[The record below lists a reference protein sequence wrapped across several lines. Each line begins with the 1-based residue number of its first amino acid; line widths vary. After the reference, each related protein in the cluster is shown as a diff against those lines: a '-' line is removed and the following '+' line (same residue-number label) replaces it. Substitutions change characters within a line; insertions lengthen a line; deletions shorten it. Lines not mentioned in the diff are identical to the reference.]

1 VNAPRHRIPPRAFHV
16 RRGLT
21 LTEMLVATA
30 LTVIVM
36 AVVAQLF
43 SVFGTS
49 VSGSRSLTELSA
61 RMRTTSYR
69 LRRDLEGA
77 TAALLPPLSPSDGE
91 GYFEILEGPRHD
103 RDAADG
109 SDELRADD
117 DDVLLFTTRDV
128 RAPFTGRFPG
138 GSIQG
143 DTAEVA
149 WFLRRTVP
157 TTSPPTHT
165 LYRRQLLVLGYVGKD
180 PFHADGNRVAYGS
193 FPDGYRS
200 FFDQF
205 DVSVARLGGDLVPNT
220 LSDLTRRE
228 RRFLHNPAGDVTG
241 SGFPYSF
248 LPAHQIASTDPTSD
262 TLPAD
267 AAGLIFDGRSSRRG
281 EDIMLTNVVAF
292 DVRVFDP
299 AAPLAESAGTVVVP
313 GDDVAIVPGPATG
326 AYVDLG
332 NGVNASADPLATGA
346 GPRFAGH
353 GHPSSRLVGSSSTR
367 HTYDTW
373 STHYESNGL
382 DEDAVAGVDQGSND
396 LDDEVPARVGGLVP
410 LWPKDGIVDDAGERE
425 TSPPYPAP
433 LRGIEI
439 RLRCYEPTSRQ
450 LRQVTIRHTF
460 LPH

>member
-1 VNAPRHRIPPRAFHV
+1 MN

-61 RMRTTSYR
+61 RLRTTSHR

-77 TAALLPPLSPSDGE
+77 TAAPLPPLSPSEGA
-91 GYFEILEGPRHD
+91 GYFEILEGPRRD
-103 RDAADG
+103 LDAADG

-128 RAPFTGRFPG
+128 GTPFSGRYPG
-138 GSIQG
+138 GSIEG

-149 WFLRRTVP
+149 WFLRPTVP
-157 TTSPPTHT
+157 ATSPPTHT

-180 PFHADGNRVAYGS
+180 PFHAEGNRLAFGS
-193 FPDGYRS
+193 LTDGYRS

-205 DVSVARLGGDLVPNT
+205 DLSVARLGDDLVPNT

-228 RRFLHNPAGDVTG
+228 RRFLHNVAGDVTG
-241 SGFPYSF
+241 SGFPYPF
-248 LPAHQIASTDPTSD
+248 LADHQIASTDPARD
-262 TLPAD
+262 TLPTGSEGLVFD
-267 AAGLIFDGRSSRRG
+267 ARSARRG
-281 EDIMLTNVVAF
+281 EDVMLTNVVAF

-299 AAPLAESAGTVVVP
+299 AAPIGESSGTVVAP
-313 GDDVAIVPGPATG
+313 GDDASITPGPATG

-332 NGVNASADPLATGA
+332 NGIAAATGFPA
-346 GPRFAGH
+346 PSTAPRFAGQ
-353 GHPSSRLVGSSSTR
+353 GHPLSKLVGSASTR
-367 HTYDTW
+367 RTYDTW

-382 DEDAVAGVDQGSND
+382 DEDGEAGVDQGSND
-396 LDDEVPARVGGLVP
+396 LDDEIPPRADGLVP
-410 LWPKDGIVDDAGERE
+410 GRPMDGVVDDAGERE

-450 LRQVTIRHTF
+450 LRQVTVRHTF

>member
-1 VNAPRHRIPPRAFHV
+1 VN

-43 SVFGTS
+43 SVFGAS

-61 RMRTTSYR
+61 RLRTTSYR
-69 LRRDLEGA
+69 LRRDLGGA
-77 TAALLPPLSPSDGE
+77 TAALLPPLSPSEGA
-91 GYFEILEGPRHD
+91 GYFEIVEGPR
-103 RDAADG
+103 RDLDATNG

-117 DDVLLFTTRDV
+117 DDVLLFTTRDL
-128 RAPFTGRFPG
+128 RAPFIGRFPG

-149 WFLRRTVP
+149 WFLRPTVP
-157 TTSPPTHT
+157 ATSPPTHT

-180 PFHADGNRVAYGS
+180 PFHANGNRVAFSS
-193 FPDGYRS
+193 FTDGFRS

-205 DVSVARLGGDLVPNT
+205 DLSVARLGDDLIPNT

-228 RRFLHNPAGDVTG
+228 RRFLHNAAGDVTG
-241 SGFPYSF
+241 SGFPYPF
-248 LPAHQIASTDPTSD
+248 LADHQIASADPARD
-262 TLPAD
+262 TLPAG
-267 AAGLIFDGRSSRRG
+267 AEGLIFDGPSARRG
-281 EDIMLTNVVAF
+281 EDIMLANVVAF

-299 AAPLAESAGTVVVP
+299 AAPLAESSGTVVAP
-313 GDDVAIVPGPATG
+313 GDDVTITPGPATG

-332 NGVNASADPLATGA
+332 NGISAAA
-346 GPRFAGH
+346 GFPAPPSAPRFAGQ
-353 GHPSSRLVGSSSTR
+353 GHPLSKLVGSSSGR
-367 HTYDTW
+367 RTYDTW

-382 DEDAVAGVDQGSND
+382 DEDGEAGVDQGSND
-396 LDDEVPARVGGLVP
+396 LDDEVPPRANGAVP
-410 LWPKDGIVDDAGERE
+410 LWPKDGVVDDAGERE
-425 TSPPYPAP
+425 TSPPYPSP

-450 LRQVTIRHTF
+450 VRQVTIRHTF